1 MELQVPIKKKIRGDI
16 KIWESMKRGF
26 YECMKGP
33 LCCYRGNDQKILLL
47 ATGLHFKLGPRI
59 LTLIINVKTCHKLPI
74 DLALVA
80 ANWLLTMTKNNMFA
94 DVQ

>member
-1 MELQVPIKKKIRGDI
+1 MELQVPIKKKSKGDI

-47 ATGLHFKLGPRI
+47 ATYWF
-59 LTLIINVKTCHKLPI
+59 T
-74 DLALVA
+74 
-80 ANWLLTMTKNNMFA
+80 F
-94 DVQ
+94 